1 MVTLPIYVKAWNL
14 SLPCLNPG
22 TPKAARADPPDPA
35 VSFVTLHALESFRV
49 TLYHTSCKE
58 SCRRWFLW
66 QARTIAVYFS
76 GIWFFNRLSWASS
89 SRRASLAF
97 PSWSPAWCSWWACSS
112 LQFFSDGWRLR
123 WAQEISGGSCTIFTD
138 TNDQSDCLHYII
150 LPCFAQDFASV
161 SYAAFTKVSC
171 LLSFHGFLILA
182 NLTTWEHISWRHIT
196 YLMLA
201 SCVFFVVTV
210 TQEYIS

>member
-35 VSFVTLHALESFRV
+35 ISFVTLHALESFRV

-66 QARTIAVYFS
+66 QARTIAFYFS
-76 GIWFFNRLSWASS
+76 GIWFFNRLSWAFS

-97 PSWSPAWCSWWACSS
+97 PSWSPTWCSWWACSS
-112 LQFFSDGWRLR
+112 LQFFFWWLE
-123 WAQEISGGSCTIFTD
+123 AQMGSGNLGRILHDFHRYQWSIWLFT
-138 TNDQSDCLHYII
+138 LHYFTTFCSRFCE
-150 LPCFAQDFASV
+150 CFL
-161 SYAAFTKVSC
+161 C
-171 LLSFHGFLILA
+171 RFH
-182 NLTTWEHISWRHIT
+182 
-196 YLMLA
+196 
-201 SCVFFVVTV
+201 
-210 TQEYIS
+210 